1 MTIQPVKVQ
10 PSQIWHVKQCRSKV
24 HSKKTPCAQIKQD
37 HSFTKKSHEH
47 KTEKSLIQKVFY
59 ILFRQSK
66 IFIVYFHKIAKIKTF
81 GPCCCDHFSMYV
93 ILNVK

>member
-10 PSQIWHVKQCRSKV
+10 PSQIWNVKQSKSKV
-24 HSKKTPCAQIKQD
+24 QSKKTPCAQIKQD
-37 HSFTKKSHEH
+37 HSFTKKSHDH
-47 KTEKSLIQKVFY
+47 KTEKVLS

-66 IFIVYFHKIAKIKTF
+66 NFIVYFHKIAKIKTF

-93 ILNVK
+93 F

>member
-10 PSQIWHVKQCRSKV
+10 PSQIWHVKQCKSKV

-47 KTEKSLIQKVFY
+47 KTEKVL
-59 ILFRQSK
+59 SK
-66 IFIVYFHKIAKIKTF
+66 KFFTYYSANPK
-81 GPCCCDHFSMYV
+81 FS
-93 ILNVK
+93 

>member
-37 HSFTKKSHEH
+37 HSFTKKSHDH
-47 KTEKSLIQKVFY
+47 KTGKKSYPKSFLHIIPAIPKFHSLFSQNSKNKNIRSLLLRSFSYVC
-59 ILFRQSK
+59 ILKS
-66 IFIVYFHKIAKIKTF
+66 
-81 GPCCCDHFSMYV
+81 
-93 ILNVK
+93 

>member
-10 PSQIWHVKQCRSKV
+10 LSQIWHVKQCKSKV
-24 HSKKTPCAQIKQD
+24 HSKKTPCAQIKQY

-47 KTEKSLIQKVFY
+47 KTEKVLSKKFFY

-66 IFIVYFHKIAKIKTF
+66 NFIVYFHKIAKIKTF
-81 GPCCCDHFSMYV
+81 GPCYCDHLSMYV
-93 ILNVK
+93 F

>member
-10 PSQIWHVKQCRSKV
+10 PSQIWHVKQCKSKV

-47 KTEKSLIQKVFY
+47 KTEKVLSKKFFTYYIPSIQNFHSLFSQNSKNKNIRSLLLRSFSYVC
-59 ILFRQSK
+59 ILKS
-66 IFIVYFHKIAKIKTF
+66 
-81 GPCCCDHFSMYV
+81 
-93 ILNVK
+93 

>member
-47 KTEKSLIQKVFY
+47 KTEKVL
-59 ILFRQSK
+59 SK
-66 IFIVYFHKIAKIKTF
+66 KFFTYYSGNPKI
-81 GPCCCDHFSMYV
+81 S
-93 ILNVK
+93 